1 MSRTRGLGRRA
12 LVGISLALAG
22 LAGCQTQYG
31 GMTVPTGHY
40 LEHPPSYAPYE
51 SPPYPFARELSTQQA
66 QNAAAEAAAGPGAGL
81 PARVPAGQ

>member
-12 LVGISLALAG
+12 LVGIGLALAG

-40 LEHPPSYAPYE
+40 LEHPPSYVPTE
-51 SPPYPFARELSTQQA
+51 SPPFPYARELATMQA
-66 QNAAAEAAAGPGAGL
+66 QSAAAEAAAGAGAGL